1 MENSEKIVANEKAKN
16 LSFFDGDK
24 NQGRWKL
31 EHIIAED
38 QIHKFSLTTLPAYQH
53 PVTGQTYVP
62 SENGRPL
69 SHLVVD
75 KIINIFDPSKN
86 PDQRRVIDWLILHP
100 EVKVDGLDLSDQQKN
115 NKIKARFKLVNL
127 DMQDLTEMDENNII
141 DEMVGRLSFAGGPS
155 AVSFEKLRYA
165 AAGVGVAYTDKRHAN
180 SPDAEKKHLRN
191 KLKKYVRRGKK
202 QALEFQAIIT
212 NAENAS
218 RMFAVKVLLDK
229 KDVIYEHGIYK
240 YNGNLMGSSLESA
253 VGYLELHSDIHAEML
268 DKAKQ
273 YLRNDNFK
281 I

>member
-1 MENSEKIVANEKAKN
+1 MEKSEQIVANEIEKK

-75 KIINIFDPSKN
+75 KIILIFDPSRN
-86 PDQRRVIDWLILHP
+86 ADQKRIIDWLILHP
-100 EVKVDGLDLSDQQKN
+100 EVKVDGLELSEQQKN
-115 NKIKARFKLVNL
+115 NKVKARFKLVNL

-141 DEMVGRLSFAGGPS
+141 DEMVGRLSFAGGPNS
-155 AVSFEKLRYA
+155 VGITKLRYA
-165 AAGVGVAYTDKRHAN
+165 AAAVGVSYKDKRHAN
-180 SPDAEKKHLRN
+180 NPDAEKKHLRN
-191 KLKKYVRRGKK
+191 KLKKYVRRGRK
-202 QALEFQAIIT
+202 QAEEFQTII
-212 NAENAS
+212 NNVENAS
-218 RMFAVKVLLDK
+218 RMFAIKVLLDK
-229 KDVIYEHGIYK
+229 KEISFEYGIYK
-240 YNGNLMGSSLESA
+240 YNGHLLGSSLESA
-253 VGYLELHSDIHAEML
+253 VGALEVSPDLHAEML
-268 DKAKQ
+268 DKAKT
-273 YLRNDNFK
+273 YLREDNFK